1 MRRYEQIGKF
11 AEYAERRDPC
21 DGIGHHGGFAMRF
34 ELMGVAEGSER
45 PRDHLVNEAVW
56 AVELYN
62 FCCDALPKTKMYSL
76 ESNRVAKLQQAR
88 RFRPD
93 DSLLAESGR
102 FAV

>member
-21 DGIGHHGGFAMRF
+21 DGIGHHGDFAMRF

-45 PRDHLVNEAVW
+45 PRDHLVYEADW

-76 ESNRVAKLQQAR
+76 ESNRVTKLKQTSC
-88 RFRPD
+88 FGPG
-93 DSLLAESGR
+93 DSFLSERG
-102 FAV
+102 